1 MINLPPGVPLARPSL
16 GSSGQTGTWRVL
28 RPVIHYDKCTKC
40 RLCFFYCVENTI
52 DLEPNMFPKIDYQY
66 CKGCGVCAQ
75 VCPTAAI
82 EMMREV
88 K

>member
-1 MINLPPGVPLARPSL
+1 MIKVSDGLPLARPVV

-28 RPVIHYDKCTKC
+28 RPVVHFERCTKC

-52 DLEPNMFPKIDYQY
+52 DLEPNMFPKVDYQY

-75 VCPTAAI
+75 VCPTSAI
-82 EMMREV
+82 EMVREV